1 MTSFDHL
8 LSNPKGSRHTQHRCQ
23 SVSKENPVAELI
35 PEPTEM
41 GSALGYHFGLM
52 AITGHCAA
60 RVFCCPLKYKQGW
73 GAWHVL
79 ACLFSVLL
87 ADVFP

>member
-1 MTSFDHL
+1 MTSSDNL

-23 SVSKENPVAELI
+23 SVSMDNPAAELI

-41 GSALGYHFGLM
+41 GNALGYHFGLM
-52 AITGHCAA
+52 AITEHCAA

-73 GAWHVL
+73 GVRHGLAW
-79 ACLFSVLL
+79 LFSVLL